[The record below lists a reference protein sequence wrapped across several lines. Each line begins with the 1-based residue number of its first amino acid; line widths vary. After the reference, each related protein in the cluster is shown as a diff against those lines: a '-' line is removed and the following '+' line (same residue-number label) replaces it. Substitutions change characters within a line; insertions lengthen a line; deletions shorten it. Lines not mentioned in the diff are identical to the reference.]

1 MPVAILYRVA
11 TLREDTVMRLPRCVL
26 NKGLIERQLE
36 NWVRFVDQRGGRLL
50 VAAAALP
57 F

>member
-1 MPVAILYRVA
+1 MPVATLYRVA
-11 TLREDTVMRLPRCVL
+11 TLAGGHRDASPRCVL

-50 VAAAALP
+50 VAAAALL